1 MIIIKNPKHGNVVL
15 MPQTIE
21 HYESELTS
29 LLSNERY
36 DEAVDILRYLMGFS
50 DVDSERRMEWEQ
62 LLAWLYMMYP
72 ELQQTSQLGIEDD
85 ARAEAELR
93 KQLLGDKW
101 SAESA
106 SVLEL
111 LHTMEHPSSVDKQ
124 LITLDK
130 LAHVG
135 GNQVIHGIRKWLV
148 SREMHPLLQFK
159 ALQALKLAGD
169 FEYISIIRSGSEILV
184 NPSDCPLDSSEIPA
198 GIEHIF
204 QTIDHVCE
212 VAEPMIGEF
221 ASQMQWDVIATSYG
235 TSLYK
240 AMSNV
245 LNEQEAAVWASA
257 LHALLASHIYG
268 GTQVEQIR
276 ELYEIVSYPIEEW
289 MDVYQKCRVFL

>member
-1 MIIIKNPKHGNVVL
+1 

-21 HYESELTS
+21 HYESELAS
-29 LLSNERY
+29 LLSHERY
-36 DEAVDILRYLMGFS
+36 DEAVEILRYLMGFS
-50 DVDSERRMEWEQ
+50 NVDSERRMEWEQ

-101 SAESA
+101 SAESD
-106 SVLEL
+106 SVSEMIYSL
-111 LHTMEHPSSVDKQ
+111 EHPTSVDKQ

-135 GNQVIHGIRKWLV
+135 GNQVIHGIRNWLT

-169 FEYISIIRSGSEILV
+169 FEDISIIRAERAIVV

-212 VAEPMIGEF
+212 IEEPMIGEF

-235 TSLYK
+235 TPLYK

-245 LNEQEAAVWASA
+245 HNEQEAAVWASA

-268 GTQVEQIR
+268 GTQVERIR

-289 MDVYQKCRVFL
+289 MDVYQNCRVFL